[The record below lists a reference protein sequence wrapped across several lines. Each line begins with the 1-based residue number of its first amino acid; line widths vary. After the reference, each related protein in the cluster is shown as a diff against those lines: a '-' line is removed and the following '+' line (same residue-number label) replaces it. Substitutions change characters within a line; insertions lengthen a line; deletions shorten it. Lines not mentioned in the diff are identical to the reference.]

1 MKLHFTKKSTF
12 FDDVTLSEIQ
22 NYLYESNILN
32 VFPFLM
38 DKKNIDDL
46 HLWLTTYL
54 EGREYSESE
63 LEGWITKF
71 AIIRQK
77 KIKWGVLMKFDTVEI
92 TRPLALGLEDIL
104 KVVLYNLKNN
114 IEITPEVEIQITM
127 VSSHLNELSNEI
139 YQADNDGQ

>member
-1 MKLHFTKKSTF
+1 
-12 FDDVTLSEIQ
+12 
-22 NYLYESNILN
+22 
-32 VFPFLM
+32 
-38 DKKNIDDL
+38 
-46 HLWLTTYL
+46 
-54 EGREYSESE
+54 
-63 LEGWITKF
+63 
-71 AIIRQK
+71 
-77 KIKWGVLMKFDTVEI
+77 MKFYTVEI

>member
-1 MKLHFTKKSTF
+1 MKLHFSNKDIF

-38 DKKNIDDL
+38 DKQNIDDL

-54 EGREYSESE
+54 EGRQYNESE

-77 KIKWGVLMKFDTVEI
+77 RLNGGYQMKFDTVEI

-104 KVVLYNLKNN
+104 KVVFYNLKNN

-139 YQADNDGQ
+139 NTADQNG

>member
-1 MKLHFTKKSTF
+1 
-12 FDDVTLSEIQ
+12 
-22 NYLYESNILN
+22 
-32 VFPFLM
+32 
-38 DKKNIDDL
+38 
-46 HLWLTTYL
+46 
-54 EGREYSESE
+54 
-63 LEGWITKF
+63 
-71 AIIRQK
+71 
-77 KIKWGVLMKFDTVEI
+77 MKFDTVEI